1 MVIWDDS
8 LKYAGKGGFRAELVS
23 PIKHLKWDFI

>member
-8 LKYAGKGGFRAELVS
+8 LKYAGKGGFGAALVS